1 MQDQTRPTEMLRLGR
16 SDDWQAATTHA
27 FTRELSDGTLPEDK
41 MRWYL
46 QQDYQFV
53 DGFVRLLAS
62 AIAHAPT
69 LGDSVPAAQFLA
81 VITGPENTYFL
92 RAMEALGT
100 EPSTQPA
107 PATRAFQDLMAE
119 AVASGRYQNMLAVL
133 VVAEWVYLSW
143 ASPENPPKDDL
154 PFWFAEWIT
163 LHAGE
168 GFESVVEYLRGQLD
182 KVWQTLNTAE
192 QAEVTRLFHRAVEL
206 ERDFF
211 DAAYAA

>member
-46 QQDYQFV
+46 LQDYQFV

>member
-1 MQDQTRPTEMLRLGR
+1 MQDSARATETLRQGK
-16 SDDWQAATTHA
+16 DADWKAATTHA
-27 FTRELSDGTLPEDK
+27 FTRELSDGTLPEHK

-62 AIAHAPT
+62 AIAHAPN
-69 LGDSVPAAQFLA
+69 LADSVPAAQFLA

-92 RAMEALGT
+92 RAMDALGT
-100 EPSTQPA
+100 EPSNDA
-107 PATRAFQDLMAE
+107 ALATRAFQDLMAE
-119 AVASGRYQNMLAVL
+119 AAVSGRYENMLAVL
-133 VVAEWVYLSW
+133 VAAEWVYLTW
-143 ASPENPPKDDL
+143 ASPENPPRDDL

-168 GFESVVEYLRGQLD
+168 GFEGVVEYLRGQLD
-182 KVWQTLNTAE
+182 KVWPTLDADA
-192 QAEVTRLFHRAVEL
+192 QADVTRLFHRAIEL

>member
-1 MQDQTRPTEMLRLGR
+1 VSQNTRPTEMLRQGKAA
-16 SDDWQAATTHA
+16 DWQAATTHA

-62 AIAHAPT
+62 TIAHAPT
-69 LGDSVPAAQFLA
+69 LADSVPAAQFLA

-92 RAMEALGT
+92 TVCDRRDGA
-100 EPSTQPA
+100 
-107 PATRAFQDLMAE
+107 QDLMAE
-119 AVASGRYQNMLAVL
+119 AAASGRYENMLAVL

-143 ASPENPPKDDL
+143 ASPENPPKPDL

-168 GFESVVEYLRGQLD
+168 GFEGVVEYLRGQLD
-182 KVWQTLNTAE
+182 KTWPTLTPEA

-206 ERDFF
+206 EKDFF
-211 DAAYAA
+211 DAAYAV